1 MPEALRNRPES
12 GAALRRGTAGG
23 GGAGPLIRPF
33 KIKPLPCF
41 LLGAPRSHVTTLL
54 PIAGSRA
61 PFRKS
66 FQKFDLVFL
75 FSFRQA
81 GTW

>member
-12 GAALRRGTAGG
+12 GAALRRGPAG
-23 GGAGPLIRPF
+23 GGAGPLVRPF

-41 LLGAPRSHVTTLL
+41 PLGAPRSHVTTLL